1 MIDFV
6 LTVSV
11 TKIRIFE
18 SRLGLNTK
26 QIVDAS

>member
-11 TKIRIFE
+11 TKIQVFE